1 MTIYEMLVY
10 LSSIIIMIKIGL
22 TQPFNVVKSAYH
34 NMLEI
39 ETQNI
44 KLKKTSNRALEV
56 LSSTTGI
63 LSNLYG
69 LEHGIFE
76 ILQGNTTPDSPII
89 DAIGPANEFFP
100 GAMEPAFTIIPNF
113 LITGIIAVILGAIG
127 IIWSIAFIRKK
138 YGGLGM
144 FIISILLLL
153 MGGGSAP
160 VFLGL
165 VSSLL
170 ASKINKPLN
179 WWNTHLSTKSKKF
192 LGKLWPWS
200 IIITVSYSLFSVE
213 LAIFGWPLIY
223 LLDLEVFYVILYI
236 AGNIGTLLMVI
247 SIISGVG
254 YDLKN

>member
-1 MTIYEMLVY
+1 MLVY

-22 TQPFNVVKSAYH
+22 IYTFNVVKSLYH
-34 NMLEI
+34 NMLQI
-39 ETQNI
+39 ETQKL
-44 KLKKTSNRALEV
+44 KLKKSSNKAIKV

-76 ILQGNTTPDSPII
+76 ILQGNTAPDSPII

-100 GAMEPAFTIIPNF
+100 GAMEPAFTVIPNF

-138 YGGLGM
+138 YGGIGM
-144 FIISILLLL
+144 LIISILLFLI
-153 MGGGSAP
+153 GGGSAP

-170 ASKINKPLN
+170 ASRINKPLN
-179 WWNTHLSTKSKKF
+179 WWNKHLSTKSKKF
-192 LGKLWPWS
+192 LAKLWPWS
-200 IIITVSYSLFSVE
+200 IIIAISYSLFSVE

-223 LLDLEVFYVILYI
+223 ILDLEVFTVILYI
-236 AGNIGTLLMVI
+236 VGNVGTLIMVI

-254 YDLKN
+254 YDLKIKY